1 MAGTCGA
8 NMDDSKKHTVSTVYT
23 ECGIDVDLAQ
33 SVWELID
40 ALDHVNTPPKAIGI
54 YISPG
59 KDGKYYVTFR
69 PYKMGDEQEDE
80 TLVAAMAVNPTE
92 ESDVELGDPDLRKA
106 MQFMYFY
113 QSVYSQTQRYE
124 LGM

>member
-1 MAGTCGA
+1 MVGMCGA
-8 NMDDSKKHTVSTVYT
+8 NMDDSKKPTVYT
-23 ECGIDVDLAQ
+23 ECGIDVNLAQ

-54 YISPG
+54 HISPA
-59 KDGKYYVTFR
+59 KDGKYCVDFK
-69 PYKMGDEQEDE
+69 PYNMDDEQEDE
-80 TLVAAMAVNPTE
+80 TLIAAMAVNPTE
-92 ESDVELGDPDLRKA
+92 EDDVELDDPDLRRA

-113 QSVYSQTQRYE
+113 QAVYSQTQRYE